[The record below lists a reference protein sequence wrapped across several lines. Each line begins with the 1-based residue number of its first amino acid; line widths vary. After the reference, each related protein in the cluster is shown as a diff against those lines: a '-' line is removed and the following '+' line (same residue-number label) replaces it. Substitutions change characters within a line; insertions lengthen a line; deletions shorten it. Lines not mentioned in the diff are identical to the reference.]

1 MVEFQGSLVNNRM
14 VIAATST
21 VAKRVAR
28 SEMNLVLAAAI
39 TSLGKENRV
48 MLASLTGVVLDLR

>member
-1 MVEFQGSLVNNRM
+1 